1 MSPKLRAQVKKIRAD
16 YADGLYDVQE
26 MIRCINALVFTIQ
39 VGKLA

>member
-1 MSPKLRAQVKKIRAD
+1 MSPKLRAQVEKIRRD
-16 YADGLYDVQE
+16 YAAGVYDAQE